1 MPLSSNLTIWTM
13 IFLRPGLREMLRE
26 MSLSRMAL
34 LVVFICN
41 LIFMHQQSISCLL
54 MQRYQVKS
62 HTRITNHHSLPI
74 TIMVFKLEL
83 QHSISLFST
92 PHFEFAVFQI
102 REHTIREAWKWCQ
115 FFYRLS
121 ITVPHF
127 VETMSQNRNWHTAIQ
142 IKTD

>member
-1 MPLSSNLTIWTM
+1 MPLASNLTIGTM

-62 HTRITNHHSLPI
+62 HTRITNNHSLPI
-74 TIMVFKLEL
+74 ITITVFKL
-83 QHSISLFST
+83 
-92 PHFEFAVFQI
+92 
-102 REHTIREAWKWCQ
+102 
-115 FFYRLS
+115 
-121 ITVPHF
+121 
-127 VETMSQNRNWHTAIQ
+127 
-142 IKTD
+142 